1 MRTPRLFSDQPL
13 VVGADVVLNESAAQY
28 LGKVLRARVGDRVI
42 LFDGRGQQGTATIKA
57 IAKHT
62 VSAQLGAVTTPQ
74 TESSLQTHLGLCLS
88 KGDRFDWAIQKAT
101 ELGVSTISPLYST
114 RVDFTIPK
122 ERLTKRLAHWQH
134 IVTSA
139 CEQSGRVRIPAVNT
153 PTSLTNWV
161 SETVADAKLVLHC
174 DVQNTP
180 LPSAEPHSVALLI
193 GPEGGLTDEEVA
205 AAAQHHFQ
213 PWQLGP
219 RILRTETAP
228 VVALSVIGAQWG
240 DFSGITHSA

>member
-13 VVGADVVLNESAAQY
+13 LVGTEVVLEGSAAQY
-28 LGKVLRARVGDRVI
+28 LGKVLRARVGDTVT
-42 LFDGRGQQGTATIKA
+42 LFDGQGQQGTATIKA
-57 IAKHT
+57 IAKHS
-62 VSAQLGAVTTPQ
+62 VSAQLDTITTPQ

-101 ELGVSTISPLYST
+101 ELGVSSISPLYST
-114 RVDFTIPK
+114 RVDFTVPP
-122 ERLTKRLAHWQH
+122 ERLAKRLSHWQH

-139 CEQSGRVRIPAVNT
+139 CEQSGRVRIPTVNA
-153 PTSLTNWV
+153 PTSLTHWV
-161 SETVADAKLVLHC
+161 SETLADVKLVLHC
-174 DVQNTP
+174 DVHGTSP
-180 LPSAEPHSVALLI
+180 LAAKPQSVALLI

-205 AAAQHHFQ
+205 TAERHHFQ

-240 DFSGITHSA
+240 DMAQ